1 MSEETNSTT
10 IKSIRSMLGS
20 EIPKLQLQNIADTIS
35 DQTGH
40 RPDIINLIK
49 SIKQPNVAE
58 MIKSSDVPN
67 KNKNAILTKV
77 IELVTDRLAY
87 QAVSGGHRRS
97 SYKQKK
103 SKKSRKNRKKSKRTS
118 RR

>member
-10 IKSIRSMLGS
+10 IESIRSMLES
-20 EIPKLQLQNIADTIS
+20 EIPKLQIQNIADTIS
-35 DQTGH
+35 NQTGH
-40 RPDIINLIK
+40 RPVTINLIK
-49 SIKQPNVAE
+49 NIKQHNVAE
-58 MIKSSDVPN
+58 MIKSDVPN
-67 KNKNAILTKV
+67 INKNDILKKV
-77 IELVTDRLAY
+77 IELVTDGLAY
-87 QAVSGGHRRS
+87 PVVSGGHRRS